1 MATFLA
7 LVGMFISVVL
17 IGIIL
22 LQRGR
27 GGGLV
32 GALSGLGG
40 QSAFGTKAGDTFTRI
55 TIGIAAAWVILAG
68 VHGHVLRSSVDD
80 KTSGL
85 PDRIESPKDKEPSA
99 TSTKSSGS
107 KNASGLGSSL
117 SDETDELG
125 KDEDL
130 KKKPKATK
138 AEAEETPE
146 ESKKPETD
154 AKPTDSK
161 DDTKPKEDAKPTEDA
176 KPKDD
181 AKKDDPKK
189 DEAPKDGDSK

>member
-7 LVGMFISVVL
+7 LLGMFISVVL

-55 TIGIAAAWVILAG
+55 TIGIAAAWVVLAG
-68 VHGHVLRSSVDD
+68 IHGHVLRSNVAS

-85 PDRIESPKDKEPSA
+85 PDQIEAPLKDKEPSA
-99 TSTKSSGS
+99 SSPKSSDS
-107 KNASGLGSSL
+107 KKGKGLGVSV
-117 SDETDELG
+117 SDEPDEVGL
-125 KDEDL
+125 DVDP
-130 KKKPKATK
+130 KKKPTTDKPATK
-138 AEAEETPE
+138 EKKEDKSDDLKAPEADAKPADKKS
-146 ESKKPETD
+146 ESKKADVEPKGET
-154 AKPTDSK
+154 
-161 DDTKPKEDAKPTEDA
+161 
-176 KPKDD
+176 
-181 AKKDDPKK
+181 KKDD
-189 DEAPKDGDSK
+189 ESK

>member
-1 MATFLA
+1 MATLLA

-68 VHGHVLRSSVDD
+68 VHGHVLRSNIDE

-85 PDRIESPKDKEPSA
+85 PDRIETPKDKEPS
-99 TSTKSSGS
+99 TSSTKPSGS
-107 KNASGLGSSL
+107 KTGSGLGAL
-117 SDETDELG
+117 IGDEADDVG
-125 KDEDL
+125 KDEDP
-130 KKKPKATK
+130 KKKPKSVKPA
-138 AEAEETPE
+138 AEDTSDD
-146 ESKKPETD
+146 SKKPE
-154 AKPTDSK
+154 A
-161 DDTKPKEDAKPTEDA
+161 DTKPADPKTESKEEDKPKEEA

-181 AKKDDPKK
+181 TKKDD
-189 DEAPKDGDSK
+189 ESK

>member
-1 MATFLA
+1 MDTFLA

-68 VHGHVLRSSVDD
+68 VHGHVLRARTEKSSN
-80 KTSGL
+80 L
-85 PDRIESPKDKEPSA
+85 PDRIEIPLKGNETSTS
-99 TSTKSSGS
+99 STKSRDS
-107 KNASGLGSSL
+107 KSDSGLGSSL
-117 SDETDELG
+117 SDDADEVG

-130 KKKPKATK
+130 KKKSKSIKPTTEGTTEEPKK
-138 AEAEETPE
+138 SEP
-146 ESKKPETD
+146 D
-154 AKPTDSK
+154 AKPAESK
-161 DDTKPKEDAKPTEDA
+161 EDAKPKEDAK
-176 KPKDD
+176 KDD
-181 AKKDDPKK
+181 
-189 DEAPKDGDSK
+189 ESK

>member
-68 VHGHVLRSSVDD
+68 VHGHVLRSNIDD

-85 PDRIESPKDKEPSA
+85 PDRIEAPKDKEPS
-99 TSTKSSGS
+99 TSSTKSGGS
-107 KNASGLGSSL
+107 KTGSGLGSL
-117 SDETDELG
+117 IGDEADEVG

-130 KKKPKATK
+130 KKKPKTVKPAT
-138 AEAEETPE
+138 EDTSED
-146 ESKKPETD
+146 SKKPE
-154 AKPTDSK
+154 A
-161 DDTKPKEDAKPTEDA
+161 DTKPADPKTESKEEAKPKEEE

-181 AKKDDPKK
+181 AKKDD
-189 DEAPKDGDSK
+189 ESK

>member
-68 VHGHVLRSSVDD
+68 VHGQVLRSNIDD

-85 PDRIESPKDKEPSA
+85 PDRIEAPKDKEPRDR
-99 TSTKSSGS
+99 KSVV
-107 KNASGLGSSL
+107 
-117 SDETDELG
+117 
-125 KDEDL
+125 
-130 KKKPKATK
+130 
-138 AEAEETPE
+138 
-146 ESKKPETD
+146 
-154 AKPTDSK
+154 
-161 DDTKPKEDAKPTEDA
+161 
-176 KPKDD
+176 
-181 AKKDDPKK
+181 
-189 DEAPKDGDSK
+189 